1 MPTVYLDLKGI
12 LWSKQFKGGILWS
25 KQLKGGILWSKF
37 DCGSSVPR
45 PKCFFGE
52 YLDLTVVYLDL
63 NSFVMNR
70 MLFMERGE
78 SWSNCGIPRSK
89 FLNYD

>member
-1 MPTVYLDLKGI
+1 MPFLGRTSV
-12 LWSKQFKGGILWS
+12 WSKQLKGGILWS

-52 YLDLTVVYLDL
+52 
-63 NSFVMNR
+63 
-70 MLFMERGE
+70 RGVP
-78 SWSNCGIPRSK
+78 WSNCGILGSK
-89 FLNYD
+89 FLSHE

>member
-12 LWSKQFKGGILWS
+12 LWSKQLKGGIPWS

-52 YLDLTVVYLDL
+52 
-63 NSFVMNR
+63 
-70 MLFMERGE
+70 RGVP
-78 SWSNCGIPRSK
+78 WSNCGILGSK
-89 FLNYD
+89 FLSHE